1 MSGGRAGSGR
11 GRPRAASQRRASAPA
26 RGSAG
31 RGATPDTPG
40 DRLQKVLADLGLG
53 SRREAERWIADGRVR
68 INGEVAVLGARV
80 TGRQTVTVDGRPVT
94 RRRREAPAARV
105 LAYHKPEGEVS
116 TRRDPEGRPT
126 VHERLPRGR
135 WIPVGRLDVNTS
147 GLLLFTSDGALAEA
161 LMHPRRGVEREY
173 AVRIFGEVPE
183 GTVERLRDGVLLE
196 DGPAHFDEVADAG
209 GQGRNHWYRV
219 VIREGRQREVRRLWE
234 SQGLRVS
241 RLIRVRYGP
250 VSLSRSL
257 RPGRWQELDAAGVE
271 ALRQAAGLSHPP
283 RAPRR
288 RRSVRRRPA

>member
-1 MSGGRAGSGR
+1 VGR
-11 GRPRAASQRRASAPA
+11 GRARVGAAPKRRTSAPA
-26 RGSAG
+26 RGSAD
-31 RGATPDTPG
+31 RRAAPETPG

-53 SRREAERWIADGRVR
+53 SRREVERWIADGRVR

-135 WIPVGRLDVNTS
+135 WIPVGRLDLNTS

-183 GTVERLRDGVLLE
+183 GTVERLREGVRLE

-219 VIREGRQREVRRLWE
+219 VLREGRQREVRRLWE

-271 ALRQAAGLSHPP
+271 ALRQAAGLSRPP
-283 RAPRR
+283 RAPPR